1 MKKILMILTL
11 LSVFTLS
18 MFAQDTTDT
27 TYEKDE
33 SKWTNLSY
41 VNVPVLKIM
50 DSKEGYLVTYQK
62 YNVGVGTVVIPK
74 KWARGSVDEPRKL
87 KFRDVST
94 ANDAYMTIMKE
105 DGQFL
110 RVVLNVPVSR
120 SNYIWGIIDRG
131 VELPGVDKDTLEELD
146 L

>member
-1 MKKILMILTL
+1 MKKILMILAL
-11 LSVFTLS
+11 FSVFTLS
-18 MFAQDTTDT
+18 MFADDAR
-27 TYEKDE
+27 YEKDE

-50 DSKEGYLVTYQK
+50 DSTDGYLVMYQK
-62 YNVGVGTVVIPK
+62 YKTGVGTVVIPK
-74 KWARGSVDEPRKL
+74 DWARGTPDEPRKL
-87 KFRDVST
+87 KFRNVSS
-94 ANDAYMTIMKE
+94 ANSAYMTVMKE

-120 SNYIWGIIDRG
+120 SNYIWGIVQRG
-131 VELPGVDKDTLEELD
+131 VELDGVDKDTLEELE